1 MNTPTPNTKE
11 NAIAVLT
18 GILNVTPDF
27 SIGHKVVPLA
37 LVSGPPWNKTFQDIQ
52 EAMRYLKSQSHIE
65 DFRIVQD
72 ANAEQVLIVKT

>member
-1 MNTPTPNTKE
+1 LNSPTPNTKE

-18 GILNVTPDF
+18 GILNVTPIF
-27 SIGHKVVPLA
+27 SIGHKVIPLS
-37 LVSGPPWNKTFQDIQ
+37 LISGPPWNKSFQDIQ